1 MTLQSEI
8 EAHATSHRVG
18 WYVVFD
24 GIETRL
30 GTHDPGDGETYI
42 TGMEFPRASG
52 QTLDRRQGV
61 VRPGGFSLTQPDPT
75 GEVNAL
81 FARRGGTESPLLAG
95 LDATSTM
102 VELAN
107 DYSGGSTIYVGR
119 ETITLGTYTA
129 SPSPRYTGCTR
140 GAHGSQATEHQTGS
154 TASSK
159 PRHWDG
165 RRAVLYEFNRDTNT
179 AAAVRAGVVDGS
191 PVWSDDSYDIDFLD
205 LTTLLNRPIVTGW
218 GEVDVVGMTFDSL
231 TVDFKVDDA
240 SSFIASDYG
249 AVVVTVD
256 DVRYFYKVESVDT
269 VSTPNVVTCYDDAA
283 VSDHRVTASQRFR
296 TDATIKTISVVQ
308 EDPALFALHLMCS
321 RFGDSGDTYDV
332 LPGVAVD
339 DGDGL
344 TPEKRMGA
352 GLPEAWVDVDSWLD
366 AIGIAGSTPTFVLD
380 EPMHLLDFLFREIV
394 WRMGG
399 FIYQTAE
406 GKLAFRRYDPATA
419 DSSLAV
425 YDESDLASTDITA
438 VDDEREVISGAV
450 VESNWDFD
458 RREYMHKSV
467 INFVETQ
474 SVYGDNRDRLE
485 ISSRSLRVGGASS
498 HPHASHPV
506 QETDLQARFL
516 RAYARTRLG
525 LQRVRLAFRWQYH
538 LRFFIGHRFKLTLA
552 KVPNG
557 EGGAGITE
565 MVFEVVHLEPEK
577 DTGRVV
583 VECEAAVIA
592 KLIGPRMEITAI
604 SSNTLFMYGPAG
616 DTYLQPEPNTLAQ
629 FPANS
634 TVRVFDASASPPF
647 SVSETEVVKGNPN
660 MGEVELSVLPSSFT
674 IAVGD
679 HVQLVYGSGNVGN
692 TNDLGADVEDHAM
705 MTDADGNVD
714 GDTEH
719 NHRWQ

>member
-42 TGMEFPRASG
+42 TGMLFPRASG

-61 VRPGGFSLTQPDPT
+61 VRPGGFSITQPDPT
-75 GEVNAL
+75 GSVNAF
-81 FARRGGTESPLLAG
+81 FARRGGTESPLAAG
-95 LDATSTM
+95 LDASSTT
-102 VELAN
+102 VQVNASDFSN
-107 DYSGGSTIYVGR
+107 GATVYVGR
-119 ETITLGTYTA
+119 ETITLGTYTS

-154 TASSK
+154 TISTK

-165 RRAVLYEFNRDTNT
+165 RRATLYEFNRDTNT

-191 PVWSDDSYDIDFLD
+191 PVWKDDSFDVDFLD

-218 GEVDVVGMTFDSL
+218 EEVDVVGMAFDSL

-240 SSFIASDYG
+240 SSFVVSNYG
-249 AVVVTVD
+249 WAVVTVD

-269 VSTPNVVTCYDDAA
+269 VSTPNVVTCYDDAGVA
-283 VSDHRVTASQRFR
+283 DHRVTPSMRFR
-296 TDATIKTISVVQ
+296 SDATIKTIAVAQ

-321 RFGDSGDTYDV
+321 RYGDSGDTYDV

-344 TPEKRMGA
+344 TPERRMGA

-366 AIGIAGSTPTFVLD
+366 AVGVAGSTPTFVLD
-380 EPMHLLDFLFREIV
+380 ESMHLLDFLFREVV

-399 FIYQTAE
+399 FIYQTSD
-406 GKLAFRRYDPATA
+406 GKLAFRQYDPATA
-419 DSSLAV
+419 DSSLV
-425 YDESDLASTDITA
+425 TYDESDLASTDITV

-485 ISSRSLRVGGASS
+485 VSSRSLRVGAASS
-498 HPHASHPV
+498 HPHTSHPV
-506 QETDLQARFL
+506 QESDLQAQFL

-538 LRFFIGHRFKLTLA
+538 LRFFIGHRFKLTLS
-552 KVPNG
+552 KVPDG
-557 EGGAGITE
+557 EGGAGISAK
-565 MVFEVVHLEPEK
+565 VFEVVHFEPEK
-577 DTGRVV
+577 DTGRVI
-583 VECEAAVIA
+583 VECEASVIA
-592 KLIGPRMEITAI
+592 KLIGPRMEISAI
-604 SSNTLFMYGPAG
+604 SSNTLTLNG
-616 DTYLQPEPNTLAQ
+616 DAALQPEPSTLKQ
-629 FPANS
+629 FPAGCS
-634 TVRVFDASASPPF
+634 VRIFDASASPPF
-647 SVSETEVVKGNPN
+647 SASEVEVVDGAQTTQ
-660 MGEVELSVLPSSFT
+660 GEIDLVALPSSFT

-679 HVQLVYGSGNVGN
+679 HVQMVFGSGNVGA
-692 TNDLGADVEDHAM
+692 TNDIGADVEDHAI
-705 MTDADGNVD
+705 MTDTDGNVD
-714 GDTEH
+714 GDTDH